1 MKSLLKKMDK
11 NMKRSVEFIPENSLA
26 QQCYEQLQQEIIQGV
41 LRPGEK
47 LKVMPI
53 TERFGIGQSPVR
65 EALSKLSACGLVAVE
80 ENKGFRVATVS
91 QVDIRDT
98 YKVFTAIETT
108 ALAWAIKLGDEQWEA
123 DIVAKLHTLSNVECS
138 EKAVPHS
145 VWAERNYDFHVALI
159 SGCQSRS
166 LLEIR
171 RNLYLKFDRYCQM
184 SYQLSKDSQHN
195 NNECHKQL
203 AQAVLQR
210 DIKESKRLMIHHIN
224 GPLEDIIK
232 QFKEQNLF

>member
-1 MKSLLKKMDK
+1 
-11 NMKRSVEFIPENSLA
+11 MKRSVEFVPESSFA

-65 EALSKLSACGLVAVE
+65 EALSKLSALGLVEVE
-80 ENKGFRVATVS
+80 ENKGFKVAAVS
-91 QVDIRDT
+91 EYDIRDT

-108 ALAWAIKLGDEQWEA
+108 ALVWAIKFGDEEWEA
-123 DIVAKLHTLSNVECS
+123 DIVAKLHTLSNVECA
-138 EKAVPHS
+138 EKAVSHS
-145 VWAERNYDFHVALI
+145 MWVERNYDFHVALI
-159 SGCQSRS
+159 AGCKSPE

-171 RNLYLKFDRYCQM
+171 RNLYMKFDRYCQM
-184 SYQLSKDSQHN
+184 SYQLSKLSLHN

-203 AQAVLQR
+203 ADAVLQR
-210 DIKESKRLMIHHIN
+210 NVKESNRLMTHHIN
-224 GPLEDIIK
+224 GPLEDVIK
-232 QFKEQNLF
+232 QFKQHNLF